1 MSGPLARTAID
12 EESPAPVPAQN
23 AAERA
28 ADTHIFSQAY
38 LAEIGPR
45 LLKSV
50 AELILL
56 LVALVSFVF
65 AGIYDF
71 LVWVLRT
78 IGCSVWNGWPFNY
91 SAEEGLKIL
100 FFFLV
105 ALLMVVVFL
114 WGKFYHG

>member
-1 MSGPLARTAID
+1 MSGPLARPAID
-12 EESPAPVPAQN
+12 EEAPAPIPAQN

-28 ADTHIFSQAY
+28 ETRIYSQTY
-38 LAEIGPR
+38 LSEIGPR
-45 LLKSV
+45 LFKSL

-56 LVALVSFVF
+56 VVTLISFVF

-78 IGCSVWNGWPFNY
+78 IGCSVWNGWPFHY

-100 FFFLV
+100 FFFIV
-105 ALLMVVVFL
+105 ALLMVAVFL